1 MFPMTLQPSAAT
13 PVSQAKPS
21 LPEIL
26 LAAGAHLS
34 SFIAPFLA
42 PLVIW
47 LITRKWLPFVGR
59 HAKHAL
65 ITHLFT
71 LLAIGVF
78 ATLAILVFALF
89 LGGTVTVPP
98 TGGGLELVYFIVF
111 VVFAVAAFLAWVFG
125 QVSSVYSAIRV
136 LRGLPFQSLWQRLRQ
151 KKPAQA

>member
-1 MFPMTLQPSAAT
+1 MTLLPPEAT
-13 PVSQAKPS
+13 PVPKPKPS

-42 PLVIW
+42 PLIIW

-65 ITHLFT
+65 ITHLLT

-78 ATLAILVFALF
+78 ATLAVLVFVLF
-89 LGGTVTVPP
+89 LGGTISVPP
-98 TGGGLELVYFIVF
+98 TGGGLELFYFIVF
-111 VVFAVAAFLAWVFG
+111 VVFVVAAFLSWVFG
-125 QVSSVYSAIRV
+125 QVSCVFSAILV
-136 LRGLPFQSLWQRLRQ
+136 LRGMPLRSLWRRRRQRESSQ
-151 KKPAQA
+151 S